1 MHPNPPLCNTLDDWL
16 NYISQIH
23 HREMDFSLDRI
34 QAVVN
39 PLGWHRFTCPVV
51 IVGGTN
57 GKGSC
62 VRFLESIYTAANYRV
77 WQPSPLPFNGF

>member
-1 MHPNPPLCNTLDDWL
+1 MHLNPLLFNTLEDWL

-39 PLGWHRFTCPVV
+39 PLGWHRFNCPVV

-62 VRFLESIYTAANYRV
+62 VRFLESIFTAADYRV
-77 WQPSPLPFNGF
+77 GALYLSSFNGF